1 MNKKEFLVEYKQI
14 SADSEKL
21 LQNGLQLLGEIDVKG
36 QNVFNMGNAVTM
48 FREILKQIN
57 SPVEEGDS
65 EKEE

>member
-1 MNKKEFLVEYKQI
+1 MEYKKI

-21 LQNGLQLLGEIDVKG
+21 LQNVFQLLNEIEVKG
-36 QNVFNMGNAVTM
+36 QNVFNMGNAITM
-48 FREILKQIN
+48 LKEISKQIN